1 MGYTGGLEIA
11 YQRWKKHISQ
21 EELAREIGC
30 SQAAV
35 ALWESGKRTPSITA
49 MIKMADY
56 FDVSLDKFIERR
68 TPDNTIG
75 LAYSGRV
82 EDLPFL
88 NELREVAPRL
98 NKEGQKKVIEYAFDL
113 AENPKYAITSGADPE
128 EQQPT

>member
-21 EELAREIGC
+21 EELAREIGY

-75 LAYSGRV
+75 LAYSGRI
-82 EDLPFL
+82 EDHPFYFPHCMPKTL
-88 NELREVAPRL
+88 NLLVFS
-98 NKEGQKKVIEYAFDL
+98 AFSFCRRYWNDTIPP
-113 AENPKYAITSGADPE
+113 ENISA
-128 EQQPT
+128 